1 VDGSKIKAESPL
13 AQGRGLKRLNDLEIR
28 PRQRVAPRAGAWIET
43 LYPPWAAHREA
54 VAPRAGVNYTVN
66 SGHLIP
72 DISLMLSPDFGSL
85 KIEGLL
91 AFDNQQI
98 S

>member
-1 VDGSKIKAESPL
+1 MNTGLIK
-13 AQGRGLKRLNDLEIR
+13 
-28 PRQRVAPRAGAWIET
+28 V
-43 LYPPWAAHREA
+43 H
-54 VAPRAGVNYTVN
+54 VNYTVN